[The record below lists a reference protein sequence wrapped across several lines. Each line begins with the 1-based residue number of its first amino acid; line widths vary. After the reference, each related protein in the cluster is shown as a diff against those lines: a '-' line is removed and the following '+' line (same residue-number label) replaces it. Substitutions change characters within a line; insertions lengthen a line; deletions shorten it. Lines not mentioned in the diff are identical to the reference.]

1 MRELI
6 VDRRKPLKE
15 WCEMEPFRW
24 ELTKAG
30 VADPLVCNAGLGRS
44 VDILPVFLL
53 EPVKQVGKE

>member
-1 MRELI
+1 
-6 VDRRKPLKE
+6 
-15 WCEMEPFRW
+15 MEPFRW

-30 VADPLVCNAGLGRS
+30 IADPLVCNAVLGRS